1 MHFPLEEGKE
11 RTFGSGV
18 VVVGACCALLALTP
32 HPPTEPTAQAKLE
45 MRTDDDAGGTTTALP
60 VGIEPDPEEEGE
72 SVGGFLELECAHA
85 EEAAAAIKSLNGLHW
100 RGVRHFDTSHLDTSH
115 LTPHT

>member
-1 MHFPLEEGKE
+1 MFIGSLPDGTSRQQLQDLVASLEL
-11 RTFGSGV
+11 R
-18 VVVGACCALLALTP
+18 GAG
-32 HPPTEPTAQAKLE
+32 
-45 MRTDDDAGGTTTALP
+45 R
-60 VGIEPDPEEEGE
+60 VSDPEEEGE